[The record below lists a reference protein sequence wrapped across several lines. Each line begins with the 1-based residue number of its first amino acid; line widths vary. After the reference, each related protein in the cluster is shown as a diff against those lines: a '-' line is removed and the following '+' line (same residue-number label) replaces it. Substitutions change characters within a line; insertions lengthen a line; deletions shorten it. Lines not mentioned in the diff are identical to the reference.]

1 MIDKILKKLSLKN
14 CKKGSRYILGGLV
27 TLWLTLVLLAPLI
40 EFAKIVTFIF
50 VRSDDVI
57 KLNNAVELTYFLIAS
72 FVPCKSLCSLDR
84 AIADMHRILSITQL
98 SHFIGWIIATNCI
111 ACCIQTGLTP
121 NILKQKLLDDIGDI
135 PSNCPSDYPYPVP
148 KLYLACM
155 IRATNFV
162 FMWMYTC
169 LNIIFLLM
177 AFSGILPTEDEL
189 VRKKKDFNIKTIIE
203 GIEDDEEK
211 K

>member
-50 VRSDDVI
+50 VRSDGVI

-72 FVPCKSLCSLDR
+72 FVPW
-84 AIADMHRILSITQL
+84 
-98 SHFIGWIIATNCI
+98 WIIATNCF